1 MIAKLYG
8 IVDSF
13 DTETVI
19 LNVGGVGYLVFA
31 SSRTLSRLPPVGQ
44 STVMLTETVVKE
56 DSVTL
61 YGFFD
66 ENEKR
71 YFKLLTTV
79 QGVGAK
85 VALALLSA
93 FSPDE
98 LGAAIASG
106 DSKAITKAN
115 GVGAKIAA
123 RIANELKD
131 KIGTSALLSVN
142 SVATGGAA
150 VKSSS
155 LSSSATPAAEAIS
168 ALCNLGY
175 QKMDVTALVLRIA
188 AENESDDTAALIKKA
203 LKELAK

>member
-8 IVDSF
+8 VVDSF

-44 STVMLTETVVKE
+44 NAVMLIETVVKE
-56 DSVTL
+56 DSITL
-61 YGFFD
+61 YGFVD

-106 DSKAITKAN
+106 DSKAVTRAN
-115 GVGAKIAA
+115 GVGAKIAT
-123 RIANELKD
+123 RIVNELKD

-142 SVATGGAA
+142 SLPAGGGTVVTSA
-150 VKSSS
+150 
-155 LSSSATPAAEAIS
+155 LSSNAIPAAEAIS

-188 AENESDDTAALIKKA
+188 AENGDDDTAALIKKA

>member
-44 STVMLTETVVKE
+44 STVMLIETSVKE
-56 DSVTL
+56 DSITL
-61 YGFFD
+61 YGFLD

-71 YFKLLTTV
+71 YFRLLTTV

-106 DSKAITKAN
+106 DSKAVTRAN

-123 RIANELKD
+123 RIVNELKD
-131 KIGTSALLSVN
+131 KVGAVVLSASFPVVGKPSSLGTS
-142 SVATGGAA
+142 SVA
-150 VKSSS
+150 
-155 LSSSATPAAEAIS
+155 AAEAIS

-175 QKMDVTALVLRIA
+175 QKTEVTALVLKIA
-188 AENESDDTAALIKKA
+188 AENEKDDTAALIKKA